1 MKWREVI
8 SIVLRKC
15 KWKIILTLILLA
27 VFLLTSN
34 LALAKPDKFTV
45 SPLDGSSGGSSD
57 PGDYPD
63 PNIDP
68 L

>member
-8 SIVLRKC
+8 TIVLRKC
-15 KWKIILTLILLA
+15 KWKIILSVILLA

-34 LALAKPDKFTV
+34 LAIAKPDKFTV
-45 SPLDGSSGGSSD
+45 SPLDGSGSSD
-57 PGDYPD
+57 PGDIPD